1 MHKIQAICKI
11 TQQEALKMKF
21 EGTLENFIYN
31 QLARGFIEELINLKC
46 IQLDQQILAP
56 SPQDLYKGQIIVFKS
71 TILVEQPN
79 NLKV

>member
-31 QLARGFIEELINLKC
+31 QLARGFIEEPINLKC

-56 SPQDLYKGQIIVFKS
+56 SPQDLYK
-71 TILVEQPN
+71 EQSMLFRATVYVQDPK
-79 NLKV
+79 NLKE